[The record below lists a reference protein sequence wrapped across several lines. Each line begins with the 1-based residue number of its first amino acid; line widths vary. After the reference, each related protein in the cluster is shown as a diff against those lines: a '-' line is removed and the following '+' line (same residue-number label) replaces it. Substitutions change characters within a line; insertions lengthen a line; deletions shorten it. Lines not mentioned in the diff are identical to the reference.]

1 MKKKDYDRII
11 KKRVKE
17 LLYKNLIA
25 IYELRKIPDDY
36 KKDAKILADI
46 CYSGIECIEKEEYK
60 EMNFYKND
68 EEV

>member
-11 KKRVKE
+11 EKRIKE
-17 LLYKNLIA
+17 LLYKNLLA

-46 CYSGIECIEKEEYK
+46 CYSGIEYIRKEEYK
-60 EMNFYKND
+60 EMNFYEDD
-68 EEV
+68 EGA